1 MIKDIKIYIL
11 IIFLVIFIGINID
24 KTIQK
29 LLFFNY
35 ILKHKKYSIKSL
47 EKPTLIV
54 VTHRVGIEY
63 IERIIVNL
71 EIKYSKIPV
80 HLITNY
86 NYFNILY
93 NMLTFSNSKKSL
105 YVKENTVNKA
115 IKSLKSNNHILTFYY
130 KDQTKASSGLYHIAK
145 KTNCPILIMD
155 IKFYNNFGLNKM
167 FTVDY
172 KKFDYDKNLEKDEFL
187 EKLTEKMFS

>member
-11 IIFLVIFIGINID
+11 IIFLVLYIGINID

-35 ILKHKKYSIKSL
+35 TLKHKKYSIKTL
-47 EKPTLIV
+47 DKPTLIV
-54 VTHRVGIEY
+54 ATHRVGMEY
-63 IERIIVNL
+63 IERVIANL
-71 EIKYSKIPV
+71 EIKSSKIPV
-80 HLITNY
+80 HLIVNN

-93 NMLTFSNSKKSL
+93 NMLTFNNSKKSI

-130 KDQTKASSGLYHIAK
+130 KNQTKASSGLYYIAK
-145 KTNCPILIMD
+145 KTNCPILLMD
-155 IKFYNNFGLNKM
+155 IKFSNNFGLNKM
-167 FTVDY
+167 YTVEY
-172 KKFDYDKNLEKDEFL
+172 KKFDYDKNLEKDMFL
-187 EKLTEKMFS
+187 EQLTEKMF

>member
-11 IIFLVIFIGINID
+11 IIFLVLYIGINID

-35 ILKHKKYSIKSL
+35 TLKHKKYSIKTL
-47 EKPTLIV
+47 DKPTLIV
-54 VTHRVGIEY
+54 ATHRVGMEY

-71 EIKYSKIPV
+71 EIKSSKIPV
-80 HLITNY
+80 HLIVNN

-93 NMLTFSNSKKSL
+93 NMLTFDNSKKSI

-130 KDQTKASSGLYHIAK
+130 KNQTKASSGLYYIAK
-145 KTNCPILIMD
+145 KTNCPILLMD
-155 IKFYNNFGLNKM
+155 IKFSNNFGLNKM
-167 FTVDY
+167 YTVEY
-172 KKFDYDKNLEKDEFL
+172 KKFDYDKNLEKDKFL
-187 EKLTEKMFS
+187 EQLTEKMF